1 MTMFASRPSSRRS
14 PGRSAAFLPAFAFAA
29 CLLGCSARLDAS
41 LRPDGGASVSVRA
54 GLEPRTAAL
63 LANLGSFGGGGGGAP
78 GPLDAALLSRS
89 LKAAPGVAA
98 ASFRNPDARS
108 VDGTVSATDL
118 SRLFAAAP
126 GSSSGAGAD
135 PSSPLFK
142 VRTGPSGGS
151 FEATLDRASAPALLA
166 SLSPEVEDALVALM
180 APVATGEEIAVAEY
194 LEAVGSMYGPD
205 VAAEI
210 SKSRLVLEV
219 ALPGPA
225 ASVRGGK
232 ADGARAKFDLAL
244 ADILVLEKPVSIGAT
259 WK

>member
-1 MTMFASRPSSRRS
+1 MTTIASRPPSRRS
-14 PGRSAAFLPAFAFAA
+14 RLPSAALSAVLPIAAA

-63 LANLGSFGGGGGGAP
+63 LANLGSFGAGGGGAS

-108 VDGTVSATDL
+108 VDGTVSAADL

-126 GSSSGAGAD
+126 AAAGA
-135 PSSPLFK
+135 SARLFK

-166 SLSPEVEDALVALM
+166 SLSPEVEDALAALM
-180 APVATGEEIAVAEY
+180 APVATGEEIPVAEY
-194 LEAVGSMYGPD
+194 LEAVASMYGPD

-225 ASVRGGK
+225 ASVRGGT
-232 ADGARAKFDLAL
+232 ADGVRAKFDLAL
-244 ADILVLEKPVSIGAT
+244 ADVLVLEKPVSIGAT